1 MSRARILTLLV
12 LLLAAAILYA
22 WWATPRQRSI
32 ANSGQRAQRPAATGK
47 PEQGATVLPAVADL
61 DFKHSPAPAYR
72 PPQKNL
78 FGPLYLPPKP
88 VKPKPVV
95 HRPPPPRM
103 TPPPPQVITRPIQ
116 PVRPDPFPA
125 LKVLGFLKK
134 GNDFTVFLADR
145 DDKIFLVGPGETFGP
160 ELQVAAIDGKRIV
173 LKRLSTG
180 QTQVLPLGEAKSQ
193 RIPDVKFQS
202 GRPGFE
208 VPADPEVDP
217 RRPTQPPGQPAGQ
230 EPPVAP
236 AQPEETNQP
245 GLMLVP
251 GGAMN

>member
-1 MSRARILTLLV
+1 MSRGRILTLLV

-134 GNDFTVFLADR
+134 GYDFTVFLADR
-145 DDKIFLVGPGETFGP
+145 DGKIFLVGPGETFGP
-160 ELQVAAIDGKRIV
+160 ELQVAAIDGKKIT

-230 EPPVAP
+230 EPPAAP
-236 AQPEETNQP
+236 AQPEQTNQP